1 MPGRPPETGDKEE
14 INLGGRGPSA
24 MEEMARPPDP
34 PSPQPTPLPDDD
46 HFQPDRRTSRMMAD
60 EELLPPPSMF
70 ADSNGEVFE
79 DEQEM
84 DVADLFGDFDHD
96 DPNGSAM
103 HDNVTGPNDM
113 PSALIGAGTD
123 AVAATQFVDRIFGV
137 QHATTFMEVYGQGSL
152 VTEATNKRRSLNLR
166 GLNAFDLRTLEADG
180 TPWNFNDRAD
190 TRLAQKM
197 IDEDDP
203 DWIVG
208 SPPCT
213 AFSTWNR
220 QMNYRKMDPKKVRL
234 QLRKASGTS
243 AVVVSFIGDNSLEAS
258 TSFTS
263 TRLEPSLGNIHR
275 LPASS
280 SFRLCIG
287 PLRTIACMASR
298 LRLQPTGLQPQ
309 R

>member
-1 MPGRPPETGDKEE
+1 M
-14 INLGGRGPSA
+14 
-24 MEEMARPPDP
+24 
-34 PSPQPTPLPDDD
+34 
-46 HFQPDRRTSRMMAD
+46 
-60 EELLPPPSMF
+60 LL
-70 ADSNGEVFE
+70 
-79 DEQEM
+79 
-84 DVADLFGDFDHD
+84 
-96 DPNGSAM
+96 
-103 HDNVTGPNDM
+103 T
-113 PSALIGAGTD
+113 
-123 AVAATQFVDRIFGV
+123 
-137 QHATTFMEVYGQGSL
+137 YGL
-152 VTEATNKRRSLNLR
+152 KP
-166 GLNAFDLRTLEADG
+166 DG

-190 TRLAQKM
+190 RRLAQKM

-243 AVVVSFIGDNSLEAS
+243 AVVVSFIGDNSLEAN

-275 LPASS
+275 LSASS
-280 SFRLCIG
+280 SFSQCIW
-287 PLRTIACMASR
+287 PLLTNACMASR
-298 LRLQPTGLQPQ
+298 LRLQPTSLRPQ